1 MCRQKKGTP
10 RISIETIETI
20 ETPGETTGE
29 TTGHSHG
36 NIKIK
41 HDTA

>member
-20 ETPGETTGE
+20 ETPGETTG
-29 TTGHSHG
+29 HSHG